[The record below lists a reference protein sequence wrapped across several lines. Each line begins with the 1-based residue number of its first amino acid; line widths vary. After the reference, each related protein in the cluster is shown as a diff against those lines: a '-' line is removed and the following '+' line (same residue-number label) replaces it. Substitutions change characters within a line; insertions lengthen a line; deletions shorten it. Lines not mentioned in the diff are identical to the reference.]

1 MYIGMV
7 NTIPINLRMKMVSQW
22 RLFAEG
28 ILCWT
33 GSVLP
38 CIAVLHQ
45 EKMHSRTTNCEHRW
59 KM

>member
-45 EKMHSRTTNCEHRW
+45 EKMHSRTTNCEH
-59 KM
+59 